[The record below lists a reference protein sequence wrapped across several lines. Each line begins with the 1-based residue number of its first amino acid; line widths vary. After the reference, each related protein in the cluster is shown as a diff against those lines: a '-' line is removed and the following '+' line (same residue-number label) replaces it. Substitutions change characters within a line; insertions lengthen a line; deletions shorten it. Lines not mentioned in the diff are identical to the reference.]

1 MSKVKLV
8 GVGPG
13 HPGLATVQAIE
24 AIKDADV
31 IRHSDGCGVGLLH
44 LAAATA
50 DVAPFQSTDEIVRFA
65 RAGKRVS
72 VLFPGNPYAFSNG
85 SDAAPNLD
93 PPRVDFDPLPG
104 LILNLAA

>member
-44 LAAATA
+44 LPAATA

-72 VLFPGNPYAFSNG
+72 VLFPGTPYAFSHG
-85 SDAAPNLD
+85 TPLADKLHPPGADLQAVPVLLD
-93 PPRVDFDPLPG
+93 H
-104 LILNLAA
+104 

>member
-13 HPGLATVQAIE
+13 HPGLATVQAVE

-50 DVAPFQSTDEIVRFA
+50 DVGPFQSTDEIVRRSGA
-65 RAGKRVS
+65 PQRALES
-72 VLFPGNPYAFSNG
+72 AQHYASTA
-85 SDAAPNLD
+85 SRQLDAIAATD
-93 PPRVDFDPLPG
+93 VRDA
-104 LILNLAA
+104 LAALAGYVVSRKL